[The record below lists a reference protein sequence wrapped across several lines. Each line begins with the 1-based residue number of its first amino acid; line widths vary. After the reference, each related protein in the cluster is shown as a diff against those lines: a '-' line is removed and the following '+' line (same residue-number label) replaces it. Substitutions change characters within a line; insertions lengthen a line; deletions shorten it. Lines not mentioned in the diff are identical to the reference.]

1 MKLQHSLAITL
12 ILLCTPLAQ
21 AADDD
26 IQTNIDGCNKAIA
39 AGDASRALA
48 YAERVLK
55 QDKSNRS
62 ALLCKGRALGET
74 GQYKEALAALD
85 AAEKLSATPLEHMV
99 ALTLTGNVY
108 RSAKQF
114 PEALDTYRKSLAL
127 ARAEKD
133 KRFERINLNQIG
145 DTLIDKNEPNPALE
159 NYLAGSKLANNG
171 NERGDS
177 YARIASTYSLLDQ
190 HDKAIEFQIKAVLA
204 EEGAGDFDHYANA
217 NLELGRIYTAAKEYP
232 NAEKTLV
239 KIIAT
244 SKQEGSAYWEAKGD
258 YYLALAKAANG
269 QSQSARNLLNDAQ
282 HICVEI
288 GAQELGEQI
297 SQALKNLPH

>member
-1 MKLQHSLAITL
+1 MKLQHTLAITL
-12 ILLCTPLAQ
+12 IILCAPLAK

-26 IQTNIDGCNKAIA
+26 IQSSIDSCNKAIA
-39 AGDASRALA
+39 AGDDSQALA

-62 ALLCKGRALGET
+62 VLLCKGRAHGGT
-74 GQYKEALAALD
+74 GQYKEALAALE

-99 ALTLTGNVY
+99 ALTLTGNDY

-114 PEALDTYRKSLAL
+114 PEALDSYRKSLTL

-145 DTLIDKNEPNPALE
+145 DTLIDKNESDPALE
-159 NYLAGSKLANNG
+159 SYLAGGKLANND

-177 YARIASTYSLLDQ
+177 YARIASTYNRLAQ

-204 EEGAGDFDHYANA
+204 EESAGDFDHYANA
-217 NLELGRIYTAAKEYP
+217 SLELGRIYTAAKEYP
-232 NAEKTLV
+232 NAEKTLD
-239 KIIAT
+239 KIIAA
-244 SKQEGSAYWEAKGD
+244 SKKEGSAYWEAKGD

-269 QSQSARNLLNDAQ
+269 QPQPARALLNDAQ
-282 HICVEI
+282 HICEEI
-288 GAQELGEQI
+288 GAQELGDQI
-297 SQALKNLPH
+297 AQALQNLPH

>member
-1 MKLQHSLAITL
+1 MKLQHTLAITL
-12 ILLCTPLAQ
+12 MILCAPLAQ

-26 IQTNIDGCNKAIA
+26 IQSSIDSCNKAIA
-39 AGDASRALA
+39 AGDDSQALA

-62 ALLCKGRALGET
+62 ALLCKGRAHGGA
-74 GQYKEALAALD
+74 GQYKEALAALE
-85 AAEKLSATPLEHMV
+85 AAEKLSSTPLEHMV
-99 ALTLTGNVY
+99 ALTLTGSVY

-114 PEALDTYRKSLAL
+114 PEALDSYRKSLAL

-145 DTLIDKNEPNPALE
+145 DTLIDKNESDPALE
-159 NYLAGSKLANNG
+159 SYLAGGKLANND

-177 YARIASTYSLLDQ
+177 YARIASTYNRLAQ

-204 EEGAGDFDHYANA
+204 EESAGDFDHYANA
-217 NLELGRIYTAAKEYP
+217 SLELGRIYTAAKEYP
-232 NAEKTLV
+232 NAEKTLD
-239 KIIAT
+239 KIIAA
-244 SKQEGSAYWEAKGD
+244 SKKEGSAYWEAKGD

-269 QSQSARNLLNDAQ
+269 QPQPARALLNDAQ
-282 HICVEI
+282 HICEEI
-288 GAQELGEQI
+288 GAQELGDQI
-297 SQALKNLPH
+297 AQALQNLPH